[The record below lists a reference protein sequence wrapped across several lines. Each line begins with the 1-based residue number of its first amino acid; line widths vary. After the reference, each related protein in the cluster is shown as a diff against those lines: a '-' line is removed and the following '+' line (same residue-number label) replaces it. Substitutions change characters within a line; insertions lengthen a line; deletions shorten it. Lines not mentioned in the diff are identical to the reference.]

1 MARKKRSER
10 EKKPKG
16 KGLFGGFF
24 RNLTKKDNMDEDI
37 TTGISEALNVSP
49 DNPLSDA
56 FGIFTS
62 GGSSENETSS
72 NNTKSFMGLESK
84 KKNEKKTTTII
95 MVAVGVIVL
104 LFLFMKK
111 K

>member
-24 RNLTKKDNMDEDI
+24 RDILKKDNMNYDI
-37 TTGISEALNVSP
+37 TTGINESLNVSP
-49 DNPLSDA
+49 DNSLTDA
-56 FGIFTS
+56 FSMFNS
-62 GGSSENETSS
+62 GGSSEDQIDS
-72 NNTKSFMGLESK
+72 NINKSFMGLESK
-84 KKNEKKTTTII
+84 KKNEKKTNMILII
-95 MVAVGVIVL
+95 AGAVIVL
-104 LFLFMKK
+104 LYLFMKK

>member
-1 MARKKRSER
+1 MARQKRSER

-24 RNLTKKDNMDEDI
+24 RNITKKDNMDEDL
-37 TTGISEALNVSP
+37 TTGINEALNFP
-49 DNPLSDA
+49 DNSLNNA
-56 FGIFTS
+56 FSMFTS
-62 GGSSENETSS
+62 GGSSEDET
-72 NNTKSFMGLESK
+72 NLNTNKSFMGLESK

-95 MVAVGVIVL
+95 MVAVGLIVV

>member
-1 MARKKRSER
+1 MARQKRSER

-16 KGLFGGFF
+16 NGLFGGFF
-24 RNLTKKDNMDEDI
+24 RNITKKDNMDEDI
-37 TTGISEALNVSP
+37 TTGINEALNLSP
-49 DNPLSDA
+49 DNSLTNA
-56 FGIFTS
+56 LGIFTS
-62 GGSSENETSS
+62 GGSSEDETGS
-72 NNTKSFMGLESK
+72 NTNKSFMGLESK

>member
-1 MARKKRSER
+1 MARQKRAER

-24 RNLTKKDNMDEDI
+24 RNITKKDNMDEDI
-37 TTGISEALNVSP
+37 TTGINEALNVSP
-49 DNPLSDA
+49 DNSITDA
-56 FGIFTS
+56 FSMFTS
-62 GGSSENETSS
+62 GGSPEDKTSS
-72 NNTKSFMGLESK
+72 NINKSFMGLESK
-84 KKNEKKTTTII
+84 KRNEKKTTTII
-95 MVAVGVIVL
+95 MVAVGVIVV